1 MWGWGG
7 GILKSNGFK
16 SLRSMMFGF
25 GVKSFFYS
33 VTNSEGNIDFSLI
46 EISVGSFLQS
56 TYTII

>member
-1 MWGWGG
+1 
-7 GILKSNGFK
+7 
-16 SLRSMMFGF
+16 MMFGF

-46 EISVGSFLQS
+46 EISVGGFLQS